1 MADRKPING
10 APTGCADGL
19 PVLLGHRSKL
29 CDTAQEHKRKVA
41 EDKLNEERE
50 AMQMI
55 DWHEFVGA
63 ASTRPLAPLWPTLAE
78 LGSSGGPTKR

>member
-1 MADRKPING
+1 
-10 APTGCADGL
+10 
-19 PVLLGHRSKL
+19 
-29 CDTAQEHKRKVA
+29 VA

-63 ASTRPLAPLWPTLAE
+63 ASTRPHAPP
-78 LGSSGGPTKR
+78 